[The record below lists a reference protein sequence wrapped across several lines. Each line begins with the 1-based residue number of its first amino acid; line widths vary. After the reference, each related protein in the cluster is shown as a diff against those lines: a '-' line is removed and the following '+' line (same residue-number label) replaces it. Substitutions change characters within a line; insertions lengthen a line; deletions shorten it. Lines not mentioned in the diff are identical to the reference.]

1 MLENYNRQKKSNYRQ
16 TGSNDNNELVLL
28 GLALF
33 PLSLIGMDQNKRKF
47 LDKQF

>member
-1 MLENYNRQKKSNYRQ
+1 MNTRKLQLTEEKQLPQ
-16 TGSNDNNELVLL
+16 TGSNNNDGLVFL

-47 LDKQF
+47 